1 MHPFMLD
8 ALARDRMQARSRT
21 AARMR
26 RPHRFAAVFTRV
38 FGRIAVPAAF
48 PAPTPRPALLPVPV
62 EVGWARGASD
72 RRVAHA
78 ARPAPLRPQ
87 PQRALGHAPRIARRA
102 CRRVA
107 R

>member
-8 ALARDRMQARSRT
+8 ALARDRMQSRSRA
-21 AARMR
+21 AARLR
-26 RPHRFAAVFTRV
+26 RPNRFAALFARF
-38 FGRIAVPAAF
+38 FGRITVPTAL

-62 EVGWARGASD
+62 EVGWARGARD
-72 RRVAHA
+72 RRVARA

-87 PQRALGHAPRIARRA
+87 PQRALGHAPRLARRA